1 MRLAPWTV
9 AAAAPFIAAVL
20 AAPGAATASADPAP
34 SVKAPLAKAA
44 YAGLACDPFDPRL
57 ARTSLN
63 NGIGPE
69 ARVAAACWQLEWRG
83 RVKAPTPP
91 ITVHASKTYP
101 VAMVERVRR
110 GTAAGHRLFG
120 RFADVRSYEALV
132 SRDAEFSCRKGKELV
147 DPRNTADPSVIREWS
162 EAYNSGCSGS
172 DYSPS
177 GWTSTI
183 LGDGGREYFA
193 WSLTGSDAN
202 NHFTDSN
209 TLGPMWFLG
218 AMSHEFVH
226 SIQMQRSLEAKN
238 APGCCG
244 QESMGRWFGEGQAQY
259 LGNFVAGLT
268 IGPKDIRS
276 AQLGQLR
283 EVMRQEKVKSVDLAA
298 MEKDWQTQLVY
309 PAGYFAYEWLVAHY
323 GAEATFTWWNEW
335 NSECERP
342 GSGECWRAKSQE
354 LYGMSADQIL
364 RELNDYV
371 NAQVRG

>member
-1 MRLAPWTV
+1 MRGIAV
-9 AAAAPFIAAVL
+9 AIAAAAVGAAVL
-20 AAPGAATASADPAP
+20 TVPPVATAASDPAP
-34 SVKAPLAKAA
+34 SVKAPMAKAK
-44 YAGLACDPFDPRL
+44 YAGLACNPFDRRL
-57 ARTSLN
+57 SKTLLN

-69 ARVAAACWQLEWRG
+69 ARVAAACWQLEWRS
-83 RVKAPTPP
+83 RAKAPVPP
-91 ITVHASKTYP
+91 ITVYASKTYP
-101 VAMVERVRR
+101 ASMVSRVKKA
-110 GTAAGHRLFG
+110 TAAGHRLFG

-132 SRDAEFSCRKGKELV
+132 SRDAAFSCREGKKLV
-147 DPRNTADPSVIREWS
+147 DPRNTADPGVIREWS
-162 EAYNSGCSGS
+162 EAYNSGCPGT

-183 LGDGGREYFA
+183 LGEGGREYFA
-193 WSLTGSDAN
+193 WTLTGPDAN

-244 QESMGRWFGEGQAQY
+244 QESIGRWFGEGQAQY
-259 LGNFVAGLT
+259 LGNYVAGLT

-276 AQLGQLR
+276 AQLRQLR
-283 EVMRQEKVKSVDLAA
+283 EVMREEKVRTIDLAS
-298 MEKDWQTQLVY
+298 MESDWRTNLVY

-354 LYGMSADQIL
+354 LYGMSAD
-364 RELNDYV
+364 ELLKKLNAYV
-371 NAQVRG
+371 NAQVKG

>member
-1 MRLAPWTV
+1 MLASTWRTLACL
-9 AAAAPFIAAVL
+9 AAVTLTAAVL
-20 AAPGAATASADPAP
+20 AVPASATAAADPAP
-34 SVKAPLAKAA
+34 TMKAPLAKAA
-44 YAGLACDPFDPRL
+44 YAGLACDPFDRRL
-57 ARTSLN
+57 AKTALN
-63 NGIGPE
+63 NGVGPE
-69 ARVAAACWQLEWRG
+69 ARVAAACWQLEWRD
-83 RVKAPTPP
+83 RAKAPVPP
-91 ITVHASKTYP
+91 ITVHASKTYLS
-101 VAMVERVRR
+101 AMVERVRK
-110 GTAAGHRLFG
+110 GTTAGHRLFG
-120 RFADVRSYEALV
+120 RFADVSSYVALV
-132 SRDAEFSCRKGKELV
+132 SRDAAFSCAKGEAIVDGRPLFFNGAWAKE
-147 DPRNTADPSVIREWS
+147 
-162 EAYNSGCSGS
+162 YNSGCKGA

-193 WSLTGSDAN
+193 WSLTGPDAD

-226 SIQMQRSLEAKN
+226 SIQMQRSLEAKS

-244 QESMGRWFGEGQAQY
+244 QESIGRWFGEGQAQY

-276 AQLGQLR
+276 AQLRQLR
-283 EVMRQEKVKSVDLAA
+283 DVMREEKVKTIDLAK
-298 MEKDWQTQLVY
+298 MEDDWQTQLVY

-323 GAEATFTWWNEW
+323 GAEATFTWWNQW

-342 GSGECWRAKSQE
+342 GSGECWRAKSEE
-354 LYGMSADQIL
+354 LYGMSAD
-364 RELNDYV
+364 ELLVKLNTYV